1 MQYKY
6 FLKHAELLKHAIKH
20 TVTVRIYLNILCARA
35 HDHTHVVPQRMI
47 VYIATKNSKN
57 MQNRV
62 FSVILFYQN
71 ICKKDT
77 ELDGLKKNV

>member
-1 MQYKY
+1 
-6 FLKHAELLKHAIKH
+6 
-20 TVTVRIYLNILCARA
+20 
-35 HDHTHVVPQRMI
+35 MI
-47 VYIATKNSKN
+47 VYIATKNSKD

>member
-20 TVTVRIYLNILCARA
+20 TVTVRIYLIYNA